1 MLLTASSVALYSR
14 RSLGLAMAVALL
26 LPTLSGCGDDLDIET
41 AYPSDDSST
50 HGSHP
55 NRPGIASSG
64 SLFGDGGIVLLGEPD
79 YRPDDGGGGAGI
91 GVNSFLWR
99 ASIDTLAFLPLT
111 SADPFGGV
119 IITDWYTP
127 PQTPNERFKISAF
140 ILDRAMRADGVRVAV
155 FRQEQGANGW
165 VDAAVADSMSTDLEN
180 AILRRARLLRIRTLA
195 NQE

>member
-1 MLLTASSVALYSR
+1 MTASSVALRLR
-14 RSLGLAMAVALL
+14 RPQALAIAAALL
-26 LPTLSGCGDDLDIET
+26 LPALSGCSFDNTDVETKYPNEGKPESLLGGD
-41 AYPSDDSST
+41 
-50 HGSHP
+50 
-55 NRPGIASSG
+55 
-64 SLFGDGGIVLLGEPD
+64 GIVLFGGPD
-79 YRPDDGGGGAGI
+79 YNPEDGGGGSTGI
-91 GVNSFLWR
+91 GVNTFIWR
-99 ASIDTLAFLPLT
+99 ASLDTLSFLPLT

-127 PQTPNERFKISAF
+127 PQTPNERFKVSAF
-140 ILDRAMRADGVRVAV
+140 ILDRPLRADGIRVAV

>member
-1 MLLTASSVALYSR
+1 MISIKLEK
-14 RSLGLAMAVALL
+14 
-26 LPTLSGCGDDLDIET
+26 I
-41 AYPSDDSST
+41 SST
-50 HGSHP
+50 HCTSRVFSDGSSTSLSP
-55 NRPGIASSG
+55 TAALSSFRLVSTG
-64 SLFGDGGIVLLGEPD
+64 GDGIVLFGGPD
-79 YRPDDGGGGAGI
+79 YNPEDGGGGSTGI
-91 GVNSFLWR
+91 GVNTFIWR
-99 ASIDTLAFLPLT
+99 ASLDTLSFLPLT